1 MDTKPVK
8 PDETVDNK
16 HQAESSDNK
25 TEMQQHEKLI
35 DPGNEH
41 NHHVDDEKN
50 PVINKEAI
58 DENKESGADADAP
71 PY

>member
-1 MDTKPVK
+1 MGKLKPVNADEGNNNK
-8 PDETVDNK
+8 P
-16 HQAESSDNK
+16 QADSSDNK

-41 NHHVDDEKN
+41 SHHVDDEKKPDEKKVAN
-50 PVINKEAI
+50 EEA
-58 DENKESGADADAP
+58 DGP